1 MEDSI
6 LQISETARDAATRAV
21 EKVPHVVWDS
31 PTRQDA
37 RALADAALAA
47 ALPHLTVDVE
57 DLAKFILE
65 HEPEF
70 GEGAGAWERY
80 GDLATRIRSDA
91 VRDMYRKF
99 ARQPSFRAELIR
111 ADERGSA

>member
-57 DLAKFILE
+57 ELAKFILE
-65 HEPEF
+65 HEF

-91 VRDMYRKF
+91 VRDTYRKF
-99 ARQPSFRAELIR
+99 ARRPSFRAELFR